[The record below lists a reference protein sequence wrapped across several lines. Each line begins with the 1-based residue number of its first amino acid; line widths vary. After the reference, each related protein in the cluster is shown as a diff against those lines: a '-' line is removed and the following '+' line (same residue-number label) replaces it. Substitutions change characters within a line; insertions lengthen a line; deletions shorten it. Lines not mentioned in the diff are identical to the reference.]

1 MRITCKTPSSG
12 QPTPLLMVNVPL
24 SFTTI
29 ADAPDFSVPDPGLAF
44 PNRDPLDPTRAIRA
58 GELFVLTPLAV
69 HNKTATARWI
79 EIQLL
84 TEAGLV
90 ILSPGRVIIPARDT
104 AYIQVQ
110 GRSLTKRTPTTTN
123 GDRIQLRAEDANT
136 FDVWGASEIRL
147 SADNI
152 GVVP

>member
-1 MRITCKTPSSG
+1 M
-12 QPTPLLMVNVPL
+12 
-24 SFTTI
+24 
-29 ADAPDFSVPDPGLAF
+29 
-44 PNRDPLDPTRAIRA
+44 
-58 GELFVLTPLAV
+58 AV

-90 ILSPGRVIIPARDT
+90 VLSPGRVIIPARDT

-110 GRSLTKRTPTTTN
+110 GRSLTKRTPATTN
-123 GDRIQLRAEDANT
+123 GDRIQLRAEDAST

>member
-12 QPTPLLMVNVPL
+12 QPTPLLLVNVPL

-90 ILSPGRVIIPARDT
+90 VLSPGRVIIPARDT

-110 GRSLTKRTPTTTN
+110 GRSLTKRTPATTN
-123 GDRIQLRAEDANT
+123 GDRIK
-136 FDVWGASEIRL
+136 L
-147 SADNI
+147 SADDESTL
-152 GVVP
+152 VVCGSGILN